1 MRVVR
6 RSKELGKEPG
16 MSLTRENSEPDV
28 LLSVARDDRRP
39 LRKVAH
45 RSKARILRHRCRR
58 HVRAAFQARKV
69 ACSA

>member
-6 RSKELGKEPG
+6 RSKELGKGPG

-45 RSKARILRHRCRR
+45 RRR
-58 HVRAAFQARKV
+58 RGFFDTVVVVTSVRRFRQRKV